1 MTERAHRAKT
11 KRRADRSPSRRR
23 SGKLEIGAGVQTSY
37 FFMLNCLLHSR
48 VSIGI
53 ESNSVF
59 YDEDVNVYLA
69 HLLNAHID
77 PRYLERASEHIAYTD
92 ADLAAS
98 LDGERDVRRR
108 YEAYRANADFLLMAV
123 SIFDLYDEPR
133 HSRPFALRTPKRV
146 YVARAAT
153 YYSIA
158 ASCASKLARGE
169 SVVGETLAKLAEGIE
184 DYVRILSYMRGQYL
198 DFIKRYSPGELF
210 HLDRALEEIER
221 DLAIEQMRDELLD
234 TYNEWKKTGNSEL
247 RARLEQQADVLRE
260 IDPTFEFKPPEP
272 QS

>member
-11 KRRADRSPSRRR
+11 KHKTGRTSSRRR
-23 SGKLEIGAGVQTSY
+23 GRKLEIGSGVQTSY

-48 VSIGI
+48 ISIGI

-77 PRYLERASEHIAYTD
+77 PRYLQRVSQYIAYTD

-98 LDGERDVRRR
+98 LDGERDIRRR
-108 YEAYRANADFLLMAV
+108 YEAYKANGDFLLMAISV
-123 SIFDLYDEPR
+123 FGLYDEPR
-133 HSRPFALRTPKRV
+133 HSRPFALRTAKRV

-153 YYSIA
+153 YYSLA
-158 ASCASKLARGE
+158 ASYASKLARGE
-169 SVVGETLAKLAEGIE
+169 SSVGATLAKLAQGID

-198 DFIKRYSPGELF
+198 DFIRRYSPGELF

-221 DLAIEQMRDELLD
+221 DLAIDQMRDEFLD
-234 TYNEWKKTGNSEL
+234 TYNAWMKTGSPDL
-247 RARLEQQADVLRE
+247 KDKLEQQAGVLRE
-260 IDPTFEFKPPEP
+260 IDPTFEFKPP
-272 QS
+272 SG